1 MTMMIPVMR
10 EAAREEHVPQAP
22 HVARTAAPPP
32 PPTPPPQLIA
42 EAEPPPPLTAEA
54 APQRQQRPQGA
65 PRPPRPPC
73 PPGAVVGAARARLQN
88 SSTSLPYMVKY
99 FDMPI
104 L

>member
-10 EAAREEHVPQAP
+10 EAARAAHVQQAP
-22 HVARTAAPPP
+22 HVARTVPPPP

-42 EAEPPPPLTAEA
+42 EAVQPPPLTAEA
-54 APQRQQRPQGA
+54 APPRPQGA
-65 PRPPRPPC
+65 
-73 PPGAVVGAARARLQN
+73 AGAARALLQI